1 MYGLTSETGIFFTD
15 DQSKAEMFPELLI
28 DFISEKKDKETLKKI
43 KIDDFMSVHKLP
55 DSV

>member
-28 DFISEKKDKETLKKI
+28 DLISEKKDKETVKKI
-43 KIDDFMSVHKLP
+43 KIDNFMSVHKLP